1 MRKVNSSQGTS
12 APGVIHYS
20 IKQELCQICP
30 SKKSCLR
37 KPPIFVTLLCNKW
50 QSRDELAPAD
60 AELSPQILEHLISRF
75 LEAQAKD
82 MASDPK
88 MCLSVCSSAVV
99 DKAGSLERT
108 HLGQVL
114 RTNSEAVVI
123 AICRC
128 LPPAKRLMK
137 IRNDQV
143 LALCEAGRYPTIVA
157 LMARSPSQKPP
168 N

>member
-1 MRKVNSSQGTS
+1 M
-12 APGVIHYS
+12 
-20 IKQELCQICP
+20 
-30 SKKSCLR
+30 
-37 KPPIFVTLLCNKW
+37 
-50 QSRDELAPAD
+50 APAD

-88 MCLSVCSSAVV
+88 VHLSVCSSAVV

-108 HLGQVL
+108 CLGQVL
-114 RTNSEAVVI
+114 RTNSEAVVV

-137 IRNDQV
+137 IKEWPSISIMRSWKISHHSSSNGKESKPKATKV
-143 LALCEAGRYPTIVA
+143 TVILCIGFTVCKGMLSRWSILTRQQISCPCAVK
-157 LMARSPSQKPP
+157 LFPSWLS
-168 N
+168 

>member
-1 MRKVNSSQGTS
+1 M
-12 APGVIHYS
+12 
-20 IKQELCQICP
+20 
-30 SKKSCLR
+30 
-37 KPPIFVTLLCNKW
+37 
-50 QSRDELAPAD
+50 APAD

-88 MCLSVCSSAVV
+88 VHLSVCSSAVV

-108 HLGQVL
+108 CLGQVL
-114 RTNSEAVVI
+114 RTNSEAVVV

-137 IRNDQV
+137 IK
-143 LALCEAGRYPTIVA
+143 E
-157 LMARSPSQKPP
+157 
-168 N
+168 